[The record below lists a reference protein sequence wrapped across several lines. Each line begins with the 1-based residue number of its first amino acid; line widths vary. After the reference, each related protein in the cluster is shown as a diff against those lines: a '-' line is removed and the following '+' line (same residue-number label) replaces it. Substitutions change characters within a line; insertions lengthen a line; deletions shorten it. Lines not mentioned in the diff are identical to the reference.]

1 MENYPALF
9 IFLID
14 QSYSMEG
21 NPIDLV
27 SQALKLFLQ
36 SLPEGSYYQLVGF
49 GSDYIKYDKQPK
61 KYIKENITK
70 SMELIDR
77 LNASLGGTDVYSS
90 LEKNIHLIK
99 YMMKLIYLKLYFY

>member
-36 SLPEGSYYQLVGF
+36 SLPEGSYYQLIGF
-49 GSDYIKYDKQPK
+49 GSDYIK
-61 KYIKENITK
+61 
-70 SMELIDR
+70 
-77 LNASLGGTDVYSS
+77 
-90 LEKNIHLIK
+90 
-99 YMMKLIYLKLYFY
+99 